1 MNDFYEKLR
10 YSLGEQ
16 QTFDCNILKSHI
28 PNCIEIKKTD
38 TATDKTGIDYIAV
51 LDGGA
56 KIYIDAKTRT
66 PGCSRYW
73 HGEPELA
80 IEMWSVVEKKKVG
93 WTFSKKT
100 NVDYILY
107 TFPKEDYSGYFFIPF
122 QLLRSAAK
130 HCYPEWKKRYPK
142 YYQQNNGYTSQ
153 AMFIPASVLIAEV
166 QREMIGDKIN
176 FNNEQENYYE
186 QENNK
191 RM

>member
-10 YSLGEQ
+10 YSLSEQ

-28 PNCIEIKKTD
+28 PNCIAIKKTD
-38 TATDKTGIDYIAV
+38 TATDKTGIDYIAE

-73 HGEPELA
+73 RGEPELA

-107 TFPKEDYSGYFFIPF
+107 TFPKEDYSGYFLFRF
-122 QLLRSAAK
+122 SFCVQLRNVVISNGKRDIQSIINKIMDIHHKLCLFLPVFSLRKYNEKWSAIK
-130 HCYPEWKKRYPK
+130 
-142 YYQQNNGYTSQ
+142 
-153 AMFIPASVLIAEV
+153 
-166 QREMIGDKIN
+166 
-176 FNNEQENYYE
+176 
-186 QENNK
+186 
-191 RM
+191 